1 MSTNPGNTVS
11 CGSDYT
17 IADGPKGN
25 QKCFL
30 KSFSFCGRK
39 FVVVPNVAKLPKRKT
54 KFICL
59 RDFKT

>member
-1 MSTNPGNTVS
+1 MSLNPHNTVS
-11 CGSDYT
+11 CGKDYT

-30 KSFSFCGRK
+30 KSFSFCERK

-54 KFICL
+54 KLLWL

>member
-11 CGSDYT
+11 CGKDYT

-30 KSFSFCGRK
+30 KSFSLCGRK
-39 FVVVPNVAKLPKRKT
+39 FVEVLKVAKLPIQKT
-54 KFICL
+54 LNSFV
-59 RDFKT
+59 